1 MLNTGAPPLPMPEMS
16 AAESHE
22 RAAMEQVLVVKLVAK
37 LVVKPVGKPVGKP
50 AMEQVLVPEALSLRP
65 HMLGQ
70 EA

>member
-22 RAAMEQVLVVKLVAK
+22 RAAMEQVLVVKLGVKLVVK
-37 LVVKPVGKPVGKP
+37 LVVKPVEKP

-65 HMLGQ
+65 HML
-70 EA
+70 